1 MRDPR
6 LRAATAGDKLY
17 AHESRTGRVRSS
29 PGDGESWTPP
39 VGVDAERRVQTSC
52 DGGRTRQ
59 AGCAGRAAAFAAVDG
74 NRLLAAL
81 EDGTVHEPRTKSGDI
96 AVAFRPAGT

>member
-39 VGVDAERRVQTSC
+39 VGVDAERRVQTSR

-59 AGCAGRAAAFAAVDG
+59 AGGAGRAVAFAAVGG
-74 NRLLAAL
+74 NRLLAAV
-81 EDGTVHEPRTKSGDI
+81 EDGTVHESRNKGGD
-96 AVAFRPAGT
+96 VAFRPAGT